1 MLLAGAFLFITLCPA
16 FSASGFHRSL
26 DPFTIP
32 DTFPVPK
39 GNPLQLFYLQRTA
52 NINTIVCDVNLNAKG
67 VPNPEKPINVYWIVY
82 TEGSAKKELNYIQR
96 NFAYGIDT
104 KAIGNGVYQLNF
116 VSYKKRLFYLK
127 WHAAGNRYQVFAP
140 INNKEAI
147 LQRIFIK
154 VEGGSFWVPN
164 IIYVEFRG
172 TDPITGNEVIE
183 RFKP

>member
-1 MLLAGAFLFITLCPA
+1 MLLAAAFLFITLCPA
-16 FSASGFHRSL
+16 FSASGFHRSS

-52 NINTIVCDVNLNAKG
+52 NINTIVCDLNLNAKG

-104 KAIGNGVYQLNF
+104 KAMGNGVYQLNF

-164 IIYVEFRG
+164 IVYVEFRG